1 MGNNAFS
8 IIADLIFVFA
18 GLFTV
23 IFAIKSGFFRTLM
36 RFARTFLAIGAA
48 YWFGGML
55 APTIAS
61 AFPSIGEG
69 YLSVILSYVA
79 VFVLAVVL
87 LTVSTWIIGKLIER
101 VGLVRKL
108 DMILGALIG
117 ILFAA
122 VSMFT
127 VASIIRIIPAASEF
141 YDQTFFIKMF
151 GNSSLL
157 EVFKFLDV
165 GNLLK

>member
-1 MGNNAFS
+1 MGNS
-8 IIADLIFVFA
+8 VLPIIADLVFVFA
-18 GLFTV
+18 GLFTI
-23 IFAIKSGFFRTLM
+23 IFAIKRGFFRTLM

-79 VFVLAVVL
+79 VFVLAIVA
-87 LTVSTWIIGKLIER
+87 LTIATWIIGKMIER
-101 VGLVRKL
+101 LGLVRKL

-127 VASIIRIIPAASEF
+127 VASIIKIIPAASEF
-141 YDQTFFIKMF
+141 YAQTFFIKMF

-165 GNLLK
+165 GSLLK